1 MQLEDYFDFL
11 APDDIRIK
19 GHRIGI
25 ETVLYDFV
33 HRGRTPEQI
42 VASYPSLTLE
52 EVHATILYYLHDPKT
67 VGQYLA
73 TWIEH
78 GNRSR
83 AEQQRNPTPSMLK
96 LRQIRAERVLA
107 EQRAKYD
114 TSQS

>member
-52 EVHATILYYLHDPKT
+52 EVHATILYYLHDQEA

-73 TWIEH
+73 NWIEH
-78 GNRSR
+78 GNQAC
-83 AEQQRNPTPSMLK
+83 AEQQRHPTPSMLK
-96 LRQIRAERVLA
+96 LRQIRTERALA

-114 TSQS
+114 TSKP